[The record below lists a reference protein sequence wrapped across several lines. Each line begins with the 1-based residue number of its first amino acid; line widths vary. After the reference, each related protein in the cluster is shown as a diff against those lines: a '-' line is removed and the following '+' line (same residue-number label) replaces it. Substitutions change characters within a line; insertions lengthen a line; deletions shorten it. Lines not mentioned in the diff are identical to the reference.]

1 MQNSMQKQSIKEVLT
16 KRVAEI
22 LPAPKGLAD
31 LMKKRK
37 IRLYLGIDPTGTMLH
52 LGHAVVLRKLR
63 QFQDLS
69 HEVILLFGTLTA
81 QIGDPS
87 GRDKMREPLSS
98 RQIVANMRDY
108 KTQASQI
115 LDIGKARMKKN
126 DEWLGKLNLEDI
138 LKLTSRVTTSQ
149 LLERDMFQ
157 GRMKR
162 GQEIWVHELLYPLL
176 QGYDSV
182 AMDVDLE
189 VGGTDQTFNM
199 LIGRRLQK
207 AYRSKEKFVLTVPL
221 LLGLDGRKMSK
232 SFGNTVNIADPPREM
247 YGKLM
252 TLRDELVPQ
261 YFELCS
267 DVVEKE
273 VAVLKKK
280 LSPRDFKA
288 RLAKEVVT
296 LYHGA
301 KKARVAEQEFISIFQ
316 KKQQPSYMKEVE
328 GLRGEMPLVDILV
341 KAMLASSKSEAR
353 RLIQQ
358 GGVRIDGN
366 VQKKENSSVEL
377 RARSVIQ
384 VGKRRFIRVA

>member
-1 MQNSMQKQSIKEVLT
+1 MQKQSIKEVLT